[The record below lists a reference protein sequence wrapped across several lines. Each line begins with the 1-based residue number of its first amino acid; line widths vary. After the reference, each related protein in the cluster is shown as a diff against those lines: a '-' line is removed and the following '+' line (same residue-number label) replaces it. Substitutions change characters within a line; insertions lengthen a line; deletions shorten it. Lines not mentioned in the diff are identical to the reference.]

1 MGATGAPRPPSSSS
15 LPPFPSSVGG
25 GAPGDGVACRRGD
38 DTVLVPRRENPSSCH
53 SVMNCF
59 RAVFS
64 TVLRLQN
71 VASVLQFNRSIFFGY
86 FQLHALTEIVNVLLA
101 IEEACNLFTEADKCF
116 DILRNTLLTFS
127 WATYV
132 FPP

>member
-59 RAVFS
+59 RVHM
-64 TVLRLQN
+64 LQIFPTSH
-71 VASVLQFNRSIFFGY
+71 AYRNRSIFFGY
-86 FQLHALTEIVNVLLA
+86 FQLHALTEIG
-101 IEEACNLFTEADKCF
+101 F

>member
-1 MGATGAPRPPSSSS
+1 
-15 LPPFPSSVGG
+15 
-25 GAPGDGVACRRGD
+25 
-38 DTVLVPRRENPSSCH
+38 
-53 SVMNCF
+53 MNCF